1 MSYSNYSKS
10 HEFSSEEEYLSL
22 QSTQSMD
29 KEVISELIDFVA
41 RTLDKRLNKIE
52 KLIKKNKKSFSRAQR
67 EFKHTKN
74 KTDILLEEQNR
85 ANSYVPISDE
95 IKRMFSKVKER
106 KRSEKSVSRN
116 TTRKSVSRDS
126 RGSCCRCSQQENTS
140 PLNKNLRR
148 QPRGSKRQRSRSL
161 QRASPS
167 SEKAWD
173 RLYNLGVEKYGPESQ
188 RKKEE
193 IQNERYEQFKLGNSV
208 DKRRRRGSVSKRPPR
223 KSLKREEPRQ
233 RKNTESTHRNTHEDS
248 ECNSIERLDEDCK
261 NLIKKSLN
269 LPFLKEDGFFEE
281 INQAKVQKTEERRN
295 SFSSLVVESP
305 LEEEPKDHTMDFAK
319 DFLKKIANCIPKK
332 PDSDPDDQGFL
343 KDSIPTESQETETQ
357 NQHCIEQQLIDDD
370 DDDGQDF
377 SEPPPLMEYKESV
390 KDSKNK
396 SFGSQVFTNDIKAVH
411 NQMGSQLDIEQDNF
425 ASFGGP
431 QKMKKETFSRQQI
444 LSRIENI
451 EKQVYSPP
459 N

>member
-223 KSLKREEPRQ
+223 
-233 RKNTESTHRNTHEDS
+233 
-248 ECNSIERLDEDCK
+248 
-261 NLIKKSLN
+261 
-269 LPFLKEDGFFEE
+269 
-281 INQAKVQKTEERRN
+281 
-295 SFSSLVVESP
+295 
-305 LEEEPKDHTMDFAK
+305 
-319 DFLKKIANCIPKK
+319 
-332 PDSDPDDQGFL
+332 
-343 KDSIPTESQETETQ
+343 
-357 NQHCIEQQLIDDD
+357 
-370 DDDGQDF
+370 
-377 SEPPPLMEYKESV
+377 
-390 KDSKNK
+390 
-396 SFGSQVFTNDIKAVH
+396 
-411 NQMGSQLDIEQDNF
+411 
-425 ASFGGP
+425 
-431 QKMKKETFSRQQI
+431 
-444 LSRIENI
+444 
-451 EKQVYSPP
+451 
-459 N
+459 